1 MDKLKIFL
9 ANAKKYQFWICC
21 GVMLLT
27 SLGCWWWASGALA
40 KIYDGRKTAID
51 ADFAGATVQPD
62 APNQKIIDKVKQ
74 QDDELKQKVYHAWE
88 MLYNEQKKNDYFPV
102 DVLGKEFQKAFA
114 KLRLPKDE
122 LDPKY
127 LDIYENKIKDYL
139 PELEKIVKVR
149 HEVDNGNGTAP
160 GGAPMRPRQPGLGGF
175 GGVGGAGRGGMPLMP
190 GGVGGFGGFGG
201 GGRGG
206 MPLMPGGVGGFGGGG
221 RPLGPPGAGL
231 DADREYTGIVDWDE
245 SDRALLATHFDW
257 GNHAPTTIEVAMAQ
271 EDLCVY
277 RALLQIIKKVNAE
290 ANTQANASIK
300 RIVALEIGRDSV
312 PGWDEARQAVFVQPM
327 TGTPGQQG
335 DPRGMGGMG
344 GNAMGGPAS
353 HDQQAEETL
362 FKNRYIGEKGA
373 FLPYDPEYPHA
384 KHPKFEYKMMP
395 VYMSFVMDQRR
406 LPTLLVTCAN
416 SSMPIEVR
424 GIRVLKEAVPPF
436 DPGGGAAGM
445 GMPGA
450 MGHGM
455 SGMPPPMG
463 PMAPGGMRGGM
474 RGQGPMAPPPRPSGG
489 APAGGG
495 GPQDVTGQFDV
506 PVQICAVI
514 YIYNPP
520 NREKL
525 GMPEEKNPAEAAAP
539 ATSPPANVPATPPS
553 PNPTPGK

>member
-40 KIYDGRKTAID
+40 KIYDGRKAAIEG
-51 ADFAGATVQPD
+51 DFAGATVQPD

-102 DVLGKEFQKAFA
+102 KVLGEDFQKAFA
-114 KLRLPKDE
+114 KLQLPKDE
-122 LDPKY
+122 LKTKY
-127 LDIYENKIKDYL
+127 LDIYENKIKNYL
-139 PELEKIVKVR
+139 PELEKIVNVR
-149 HEVDNGNGTAP
+149 REVDKGDGTAP
-160 GGAPMRPRQPGLGGF
+160 AGAPLRPRPTGPGGFGGF
-175 GGVGGAGRGGMPLMP
+175 GGVGGGGGMMPMP
-190 GGVGGFGGFGG
+190 GGGFGGVGG

-206 MPLMPGGVGGFGGGG
+206 MRPMPGGVGGG
-221 RPLGPPGAGL
+221 PLGASGAGL

-257 GNHAPTTIEVAMAQ
+257 NKPPTTLEVAMAQ
-271 EDLCVY
+271 EDLGVY
-277 RALLQIIKKVNAE
+277 RALLQVIKKVNAE
-290 ANTQANASIK
+290 ANTQANAPIK
-300 RIVALEIGRDSV
+300 RIVALEIGRDAV
-312 PGWDEARQAVFVQPM
+312 PGWTEARQAVFAQPM
-327 TGTPGQQG
+327 AGTPGQQG
-335 DPRGMGGMG
+335 MGGMGSMG
-344 GNAMGGPAS
+344 GNAMGGNAS
-353 HDQQAEETL
+353 HDQQAEAL

-395 VYMSFVMDQRR
+395 VFMSFVMDQRR

-424 GIRVLKEAVPPF
+424 GIRILKEVIAPF
-436 DPGGGAAGM
+436 DPGGGTAGA
-445 GMPGA
+445 GGV

-455 SGMPPPMG
+455 SGMPPPMT
-463 PMAPGGMRGGM
+463 PMGAGPGGMRGGI
-474 RGQGPMAPPPRPSGG
+474 RGQGPIAPPPRPSGG

-520 NREKL
+520 NRAKL
-525 GMPEEKNPAEAAAP
+525 GVPEEKNPAEAAAP
-539 ATSPPANVPATPPS
+539 AAPPPANVPATPPS